1 MKTKKS
7 KHRQMKKAQ
16 IMQRTHPATPT
27 TMPEL
32 LDKVLVQATQQN
44 SNNKL
49 FSSSSIA
56 DYREFEPNTFALCYP
71 FSLLSH

>member
-7 KHRQMKKAQ
+7 KHREMKKAQ
-16 IMQRTHPATPT
+16 IMQPTHPATPRR
-27 TMPEL
+27 PEL
-32 LDKVLVQATQQN
+32 LVQATQQN

-49 FSSSSIA
+49 FSSSSVA
-56 DYREFEPNTFALCYP
+56 DYQEFEPNTFALCYP